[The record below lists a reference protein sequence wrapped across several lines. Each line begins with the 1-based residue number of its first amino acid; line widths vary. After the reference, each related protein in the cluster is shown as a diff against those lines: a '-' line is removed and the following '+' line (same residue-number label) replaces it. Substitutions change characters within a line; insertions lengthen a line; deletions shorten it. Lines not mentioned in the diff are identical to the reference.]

1 MVKRCKTINPLED
14 KGLTGGGAFVGQV
27 GSVSWVYFK
36 LNATPS
42 PGESQP
48 ISQTPNRITDVPLG
62 ARLAHFKVHLWSLG
76 LTDCRSKRHCL
87 ESGYHRAK
95 DPTKKNH
102 HLHSIWTIKRERPE
116 FIFDNSK
123 SVYYIP

>member
-1 MVKRCKTINPLED
+1 MWGKW
-14 KGLTGGGAFVGQV
+14 GQYPGCTV
-27 GSVSWVYFK
+27 K

-62 ARLAHFKVHLWSLG
+62 ARLAHFEVHLWSLG

-102 HLHSIWTIKRERPE
+102 HLHSIWTIKRERPVGAKGKGKE
-116 FIFDNSK
+116 HGAWG
-123 SVYYIP
+123 